1 MIPGLSRLFTL
12 TESCRGVN
20 DSTPDFLY
28 WDVFCLKIKAIKE
41 EIINRIIAFPKEKNM
56 STRTVLQKLFRKMN
70 DKSLGDTSEKE
81 YQQGKKE
88 AAFADKV
95 QRESGLSKE

>member
-1 MIPGLSRLFTL
+1 
-12 TESCRGVN
+12 
-20 DSTPDFLY
+20 
-28 WDVFCLKIKAIKE
+28 
-41 EIINRIIAFPKEKNM
+41 M